1 MKAFLICLLI
11 AGVLFAQGGADAQ
24 NASAARWKE
33 VKIYL
38 VKNTGDGPADNP
50 HNFHPVVRRVSARN
64 PLRAALVAL
73 TDGPTAA
80 EERKDLVSPTFGI
93 RLLSV
98 KLKAGVAYTYFTMP
112 EGAAFSGDTSPF
124 IFQEA
129 VIKTASQFPDVPK
142 VVVCL
147 DGDLD
152 FGSEAEGPPQKC
164 PKV

>member
-1 MKAFLICLLI
+1 
-11 AGVLFAQGGADAQ
+11 
-24 NASAARWKE
+24 
-33 VKIYL
+33 
-38 VKNTGDGPADNP
+38 
-50 HNFHPVVRRVSARN
+50 VSARN

-73 TDGPTAA
+73 TNGPTTA
-80 EERKDLVSPTFGI
+80 EKKMDLVNPTFGI

-98 KLKAGVAYTYFTMP
+98 KLKAGVAYAYFTMP
-112 EGAAFSGDTSPF
+112 EGAAFSGDLSPF

-129 VIKTASQFPDVPK
+129 VVKTASQFPGVRK

-152 FGSEAEGPPQKC
+152 FWSEAEGPPQKC